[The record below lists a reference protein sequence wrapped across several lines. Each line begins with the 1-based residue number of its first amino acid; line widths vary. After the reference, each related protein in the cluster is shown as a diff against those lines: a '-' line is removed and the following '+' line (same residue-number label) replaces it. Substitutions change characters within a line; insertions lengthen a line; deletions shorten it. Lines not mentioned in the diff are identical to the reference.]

1 MHLSHIAILV
11 FVLLRSE
18 VIPLQMFQRQGCLL
32 VLVVVVIP
40 PYIMYGNY
48 ITECYTL
55 IILF

>member
-40 PYIMYGNY
+40 PYIMYGN
-48 ITECYTL
+48 
-55 IILF
+55 